1 MRSPPSIC
9 LRTEAVKSS
18 APVGGV
24 CSAGAAF
31 GNQCVLVRSAKAEQT
46 PKKPA
51 ESLGNQ
57 RLLNAGQSYLE
68 RLGILYMEQ
77 IRATIVTELYM
88 REMGVQQFYDTIGGS
103 SYDSVR
109 RHFLKLVEHGW
120 LRKVRT
126 VATGRGRPEA
136 LYRATE
142 QAVIDTETWRTI
154 PFSIRDALTV
164 QLLLEMGARLGEA
177 LGHGT
182 ADARADG
189 VATFRTIEVDQLAW
203 CRAYDAIEHCF
214 QTLLQEQTD
223 AKIRMENS
231 GEQPLLMV
239 VNLAAFEASPPREE
253 ATSSSPL
260 PKANEKSPPPPWPQ
274 RIGKVFADRLDLA
287 IVDELNNATMT
298 PAQLHATLGGTSS
311 QGFLRRCKR
320 LADLGWTV
328 NIDTQTGGSLHGAN
342 VYHFRAAAPNVS
354 ESDIIENIPA
364 ALRKGQSWDA
374 FQSFIATSI
383 EAVDVGTFNN
393 RFDRHLTMS
402 PLLVDETGW
411 EQVIKALRTF
421 EETVLR
427 LENELAERRRSEKVR
442 GFPAA
447 FLISSFQSPL
457 RRTRH

>member
-1 MRSPPSIC
+1 M
-9 LRTEAVKSS
+9 
-18 APVGGV
+18 G
-24 CSAGAAF
+24 
-31 GNQCVLVRSAKAEQT
+31 LVRSAKPEQT
-46 PKKPA
+46 PQRPTA
-51 ESLGNQ
+51 SLGNQ
-57 RLLNAGQSYLE
+57 RLLHPGQSYLE

-77 IRATIVTELYM
+77 IRVTIVTELYM
-88 REMGVQQFYDTIGGS
+88 REMGVQEFYDTVGGS
-103 SYDSVR
+103 SYASVR

-120 LRKVRT
+120 LRWVRNA
-126 VATGRGRPEA
+126 ATGRGRPEA

-164 QLLLEMGARLGEA
+164 QLLLEMGTRLGEA

-182 ADARADG
+182 ADTRADG
-189 VATFRTIEVDQLAW
+189 VATFRTIGVDQLAW
-203 CRAYDAIEHCF
+203 SKAYEAIEHCF

-239 VNLAAFEASPPREE
+239 VNLAAFEASAPYEE
-253 ATSSSPL
+253 ATNPSPL
-260 PKANEKSPPPPWPQ
+260 PKADEKLPPWPQ

-287 IVDELNNATMT
+287 IVDELNNSTMT

-354 ESDIIENIPA
+354 ESDIFEKIPA
-364 ALRKGQSWDA
+364 GLRKGRSWDA
-374 FQSFIATSI
+374 FQRFIATSI
-383 EAVDVGTFNN
+383 DAVDVGTFNN

-402 PLLVDETGW
+402 PLLVDEIGW
-411 EQVIKALRTF
+411 AQVTKTLHAF
-421 EETVLR
+421 EETVLG
-427 LENELAERRRSEKVR
+427 LEGELAKRRQEK
-442 GFPAA
+442 GFREFSAA
-447 FLISSFQSPL
+447 FLISSFQSPF
-457 RRTRH
+457 RHMRY